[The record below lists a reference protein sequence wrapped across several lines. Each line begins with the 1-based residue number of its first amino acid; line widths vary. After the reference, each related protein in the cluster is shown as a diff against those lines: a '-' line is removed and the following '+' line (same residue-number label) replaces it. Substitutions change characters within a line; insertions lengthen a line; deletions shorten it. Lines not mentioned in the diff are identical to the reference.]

1 MRTKPARSRTRNRL
15 LPSGSMATYVGSFR
29 PLIVGASVRF
39 LPSSQSARALARTRA
54 ATTLVSS
61 APITTSTTSPRI
73 NSGGRGARLTA
84 GQGSIDS
91 RDEVLRQAQDER
103 SPLMAS
109 LISRRAPLNPARGP
123 LAGLRVLDIATM
135 IAAPF

>member
-1 MRTKPARSRTRNRL
+1 L

-54 ATTLVSS
+54 ATTLVSR

-84 GQGSIDS
+84 WQGSIES
-91 RDEVLRQAQDER
+91 RDDDPT
-103 SPLMAS
+103 SP
-109 LISRRAPLNPARGP
+109 RAAGRTACAGHRHHDRGAVQRGRHGR
-123 LAGLRVLDIATM
+123 L
-135 IAAPF
+135 